1 MKGKSSI
8 NEVDKK
14 VAELKN
20 KRSVEG
26 RRKEKD
32 ETRLVVP
39 VMIILAPVGTF
50 G

>member
-8 NEVDKK
+8 NGADKK
-14 VAELKN
+14 VAGLKN

-26 RRKEKD
+26 RRKERD
-32 ETRLVVP
+32 ETRRVVP